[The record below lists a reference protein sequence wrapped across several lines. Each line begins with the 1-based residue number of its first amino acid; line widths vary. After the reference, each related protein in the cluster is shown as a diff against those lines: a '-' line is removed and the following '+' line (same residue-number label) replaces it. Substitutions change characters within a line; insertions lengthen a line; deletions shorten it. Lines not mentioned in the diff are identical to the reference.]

1 MLTTHV
7 ILVCKG
13 IGFANLLIVF
23 LGNVYYEVIL
33 AWTLRYLFDSFTTE
47 LPWKSCKNKWNSKCC
62 SETLLFG
69 GSNLTTTSTDLNSS
83 ASVSSFALLL
93 NSTSNT
99 ENNDYYYVNNS
110 LNSIKNLNNLTNK
123 NLQITNNN
131 CSKIFDPITEYWE
144 YVLLKSFINHMSTIL
159 YQFSI

>member
-1 MLTTHV
+1 
-7 ILVCKG
+7 
-13 IGFANLLIVF
+13 LIVF

-69 GSNLTTTSTDLNSS
+69 GNNSTTTSMNLKSS
-83 ASVSSFALLL
+83 SNVSSFALLL
-93 NSTSNT
+93 NSTSET
-99 ENNDYYYVNNS
+99 QNNDYYVNNS
-110 LNSIKNLNNLTNK
+110 LNSIKNLNLSNK

-144 YVLLKSFINHMSTIL
+144 YVFESNWSFA
-159 YQFSI
+159 